1 MEASAFHLALM
12 KYGVHESR
20 IVVGTDLHLASVC
33 VQVFEDGTSQIP
45 ILWPPDQTVKV
56 ENMKYLAG
64 GKFQLQR
71 WGKDS
76 AACSD
81 AKWRGKIS
89 SET

>member
-45 ILWPPDQTVKV
+45 IL
-56 ENMKYLAG
+56 
-64 GKFQLQR
+64 
-71 WGKDS
+71 
-76 AACSD
+76 
-81 AKWRGKIS
+81 
-89 SET
+89 